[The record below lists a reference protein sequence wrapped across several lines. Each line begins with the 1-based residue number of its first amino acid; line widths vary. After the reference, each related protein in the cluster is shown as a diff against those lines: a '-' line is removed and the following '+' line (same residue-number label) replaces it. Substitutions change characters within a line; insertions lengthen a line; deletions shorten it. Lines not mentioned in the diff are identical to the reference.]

1 MSVKLSIVIPTYLR
15 NDSLPRLLDALSR
28 QTHTNLEVLVVDQN
42 PDDTIP
48 PWVAEFSSAL
58 PLRRLHLTA
67 ANAST
72 ARNHGF
78 KAADGDVILFID
90 DDLIPEPD
98 FCARGLQVLKTHGD
112 TVKCL
117 CPVIVV
123 DGEDTGKEH
132 VIPNTQLNGSS
143 LHRLKNSITAAVF
156 FEREFFAAT
165 GGFDE
170 LLFEY
175 ARTAEDQELF
185 FRMTTRGMT
194 YWLDKSLR
202 IDHDETAPGG
212 CELRTDKYWNTR
224 ERCIKSWVLRHRIHG
239 FNNGRLNARDLYTL
253 SRSAFLNR
261 GVLRGGPGTI
271 LKNINLLRTVIR
283 DSRKR
288 IAPYLDRYQSIDS
301 INHLTDER
309 HDTSS

>member
-1 MSVKLSIVIPTYLR
+1 MMSVKLSIIVPTYLR
-15 NDSLPRLLDALSR
+15 NDSLPRLLDAFSR
-28 QTHTNLEVLVVDQN
+28 QTHTNFEVIVVDQN
-42 PDDTIP
+42 PDDTVP
-48 PWVAEFSSAL
+48 QWVADFSAVL
-58 PLRRLHLTA
+58 PLRRIHLTEP
-67 ANAST
+67 NAST

-78 KAADGDVILFID
+78 KASNGDVVLFVD

-98 FCARGLQVLKTHGD
+98 FCARGMEVLQTYGD

-123 DGEDTGKEH
+123 NGEDTGREH
-132 VIPNTQLNGSS
+132 VIPTTQLNNSA

-156 FEREFFAAT
+156 FDRDFFVLT

-170 LLFEY
+170 LLFQY

-185 FRMTTRGMT
+185 LRMKTRDMT

-239 FNNGRLNARDLYTL
+239 GQRGRLNVRDLYML

-261 GVLRGGPGTI
+261 GVLGSGIGTI
-271 LKNINLLRTVIR
+271 LKNINLLRTAIT
-283 DSRKR
+283 DSRRKL
-288 IAPYLDRYQSIDS
+288 APHLDRYQSIDA
-301 INHLTDER
+301 INHLAD
-309 HDTSS
+309 

>member
-1 MSVKLSIVIPTYLR
+1 MSVKLSIVVPTYLR
-15 NDSLPRLLDALSR
+15 NDSLPRLLDAFGK
-28 QTHTNLEVLVVDQN
+28 QTHTNFEVLVVDQN
-42 PDDTIP
+42 PDNTVP
-48 PWVAEFSSAL
+48 NWVDEYSSVL
-58 PLRRLHLTA
+58 PLRRIHLTEP
-67 ANAST
+67 NAST

-78 KAADGDVILFID
+78 KACSGDVVLFVD

-98 FCARGLQVLKTHGD
+98 FCARGLEVLQSHGE

-123 DGEDTGKEH
+123 DGQDTGREH
-132 VIPNTQLNGSS
+132 VIPDTQLHDSS

-156 FEREFFAAT
+156 FDREFFAQT

-170 LLFEY
+170 LLFQY

-185 FRMTTRGMT
+185 LRMNTRGMT

-239 FNNGRLNARDLYTL
+239 GQRGRLNACDLYVL

-261 GVLRGGPGTI
+261 GVLGSGVA
-271 LKNINLLRTVIR
+271 NISRNIKLLRAAIS
-283 DSRKR
+283 DSREKL
-288 IAPYLDRYQSIDS
+288 APHLDHYQSIDS
-301 INHLTDER
+301 INHLAD
-309 HDTSS
+309 